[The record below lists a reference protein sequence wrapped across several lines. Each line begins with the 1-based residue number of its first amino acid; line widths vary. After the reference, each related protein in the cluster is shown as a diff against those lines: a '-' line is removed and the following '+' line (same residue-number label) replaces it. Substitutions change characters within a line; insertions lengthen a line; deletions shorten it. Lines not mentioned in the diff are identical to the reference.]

1 MTICDIVEAITE
13 GSDVIYTLF
22 DCNSQEVLMVATDES
37 ENAMELSRDD
47 LLFSEYAD
55 YEVEGMDVW
64 IDKGRVHIEF
74 NIEVD
79 EEDEEIF

>member
-1 MTICDIVEAITE
+1 
-13 GSDVIYTLF
+13 
-22 DCNSQEVLMVATDES
+22 MVATDES

-55 YEVEGMDVW
+55 YEVGGMDVW

>member
-1 MTICDIVEAITE
+1 MTIYDIVEAIIE

-64 IDKGRVHIEF
+64 IDKCRVHIEF
-74 NIEVD
+74 NIDID
-79 EEDEEIF
+79 EEG

>member
-1 MTICDIVEAITE
+1 MTIYDIVEVITE

-74 NIEVD
+74 NIDID
-79 EEDEEIF
+79 EED